1 MTTETLSKKQALTKK
16 AATVATY
23 YKPSTWKEKGI
34 WWTAG
39 LFLITYLIIIVI
51 LGIYWS
57 RSPDLYDV
65 REQALS
71 LATSNP
77 PELVTGNATAATA
90 IRIGETLLDKP
101 GGYLTNDVTPP
112 GLFLDNMPNWEF
124 GVLTAWRD
132 LLHNLRND
140 FSRAQSQSVEN
151 KDLAIAQP
159 QSNYQSDSWQLPSTE
174 SEYRTGIDALYR
186 YNQEL
191 SDTSATDA
199 MFFARADNL
208 ATYLEMVEKRLGSLA
223 QRLSY
228 AVGQS
233 RLATALAGDRSAR
246 QSTPVPEQ
254 THTKTPWMQI
264 DDIFFEARGY
274 TWALLHQL
282 QALEIDFAP
291 VLEDKNAMVSLQQ
304 IIRELRNTQNTIW
317 SPLILNGSGFG
328 PMANHSLVMASYISR
343 VNAAIADLR
352 NLMKDG

>member
-1 MTTETLSKKQALTKK
+1 LTKK
-16 AATVATY
+16 AAAVATY

-39 LFLITYLIIIVI
+39 LFLITYVIIVII

-57 RSPDLYDV
+57 RSPGMYDV

-71 LATSNP
+71 LVNQDESK
-77 PELVTGNATAATA
+77 LVTGSATTATA

-101 GGYLTNDVTPP
+101 GGYLTNDITPP
-112 GLFLDNMPNWEF
+112 GLFLDNMPRWEF
-124 GVLTAWRD
+124 GALTAWRD
-132 LLHNLRND
+132 LLHTLRND

-174 SEYRTGIDALYR
+174 SEYRVGIDALYR
-186 YNQEL
+186 YNQGL
-191 SDTSATDA
+191 SDAKATDA
-199 MFFARADNL
+199 QFFARADNL
-208 ATYLEMVEKRLGSLA
+208 TTYLEVVEKRLGSLA

-228 AVGQS
+228 AVGQA
-233 RLATALAGDRSAR
+233 RLATGLAGDRSAR
-246 QSTPVPEQ
+246 QSTPVPTQ
-254 THTKTPWMQI
+254 TQTKTPWMQI

-282 QALEIDFAP
+282 QAMQIDFAS
-291 VLEDKNAMVSLQQ
+291 VLEDKNALVSLEQ
-304 IIRELRNTQNTIW
+304 ITRELRNTQNTVW

-343 VNAAIADLR
+343 VNAAITDLR
-352 NLMKDG
+352 NLLKDG